1 MGARSRCE
9 EEVSG
14 TLHRLVRLNF
24 GDEIPVRGR
33 ECNTGILI
41 YVLLYSGKDFWGP
54 CFFFWIIKNLFPK
67 GQSPQTTNTSSQ
79 GHHINEQTDNTS
91 PITIGKGASARNK
104 NQQMPTGK
112 PI

>member
-14 TLHRLVRLNF
+14 TLHRLVRFNF

-54 CFFFWIIKNLFPK
+54 CW
-67 GQSPQTTNTSSQ
+67 
-79 GHHINEQTDNTS
+79 
-91 PITIGKGASARNK
+91 
-104 NQQMPTGK
+104 
-112 PI
+112 

>member
-14 TLHRLVRLNF
+14 TLHKLVLFNF

-41 YVLLYSGKDFWGP
+41 YVLLYLGKDFWG
-54 CFFFWIIKNLFPK
+54 
-67 GQSPQTTNTSSQ
+67 TNSTY
-79 GHHINEQTDNTS
+79 DL
-91 PITIGKGASARNK
+91 
-104 NQQMPTGK
+104 
-112 PI
+112 